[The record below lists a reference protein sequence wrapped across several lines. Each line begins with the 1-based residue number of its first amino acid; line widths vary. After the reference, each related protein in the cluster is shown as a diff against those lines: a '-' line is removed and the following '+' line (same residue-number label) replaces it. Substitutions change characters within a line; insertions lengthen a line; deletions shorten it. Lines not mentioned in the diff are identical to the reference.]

1 MAGKNKIMQA
11 VVSFAGT
18 IDPSLGKAMD
28 NVAGHLDKVN
38 WKAVAVGAAVG
49 GIAVATG
56 KAVVEAGKYL
66 AELGDDYNK
75 AMNQLSAS
83 TGATGDELDALGES
97 VKNIYAQNLGEVK
110 SPTVRKMVEAT
121 LLHSDNVLAEALGR
135 EVAISTGKEPSFAG
149 SVQAVREVL
158 QRNGF
163 DMSGVHM
170 DDCSGLST
178 NDRIPPKLLAEL
190 MAAATAQEQQGRV
203 PERSAKLRDLLT
215 GLPVAGG
222 SGSLETRYTD
232 SPGRGWIRAK
242 TGTLTGANSLAGTV
256 VTKDGRLLVFALMSN
271 GDSDAVRQALDKV
284 TTAMRECGC
293 G

>member
-1 MAGKNKIMQA
+1 
-11 VVSFAGT
+11 
-18 IDPSLGKAMD
+18 
-28 NVAGHLDKVN
+28 
-38 WKAVAVGAAVG
+38 
-49 GIAVATG
+49 
-56 KAVVEAGKYL
+56 
-66 AELGDDYNK
+66 
-75 AMNQLSAS
+75 
-83 TGATGDELDALGES
+83 
-97 VKNIYAQNLGEVK
+97 
-110 SPTVRKMVEAT
+110 MVEAT